1 MFERKRNGRIRDLL
15 GSYTT
20 MKEDIDRE
28 QASVYYSLS
37 RVVANDK
44 QNEILKSVA
53 MEFQKSK

>member
-1 MFERKRNGRIRDLL
+1 MKSIKR
-15 GSYTT
+15 
-20 MKEDIDRE
+20 IDRE